1 MIPSEIQDMLESLE
15 RFEDIR
21 RKAVRLGP
29 RLCDLAY
36 ANPYQGVQER
46 AREAIR
52 ESLEEDRLLGLQYT
66 PFGGHTVIRRTV
78 ADALRGSHG
87 LDFGFGDIVLT
98 SGAMAA
104 LHIALRA
111 SGKADGEVIIPIPC
125 WIDYPLYVQAIGLTP
140 VLVPL
145 SETSFDLDVS
155 AIAAAIT
162 ERTCAVLLSHPANPT
177 GRAYGAATLK
187 QLAEALAEAEGPLG
201 PEITLIADEAH
212 RDFADPRGYRSAV
225 ETADRTLIV
234 YSFGKY
240 HFLQGQRVGY
250 AAVSP
255 EHPAREAVSQE
266 LVRWTRILGLA
277 TPTALMQR
285 AVPKL
290 LGLHHDM
297 SWLSDW
303 RLRYVDE
310 LSAFGYAVVPPD
322 ATLFLY
328 VQTPPGKGD
337 FEFIEELASASVLG
351 LPAPV
356 FHHQGYFRLSLT
368 GSEDMLERALP
379 ILREARRG

>member
-1 MIPSEIQDMLESLE
+1 MLEPLE
-15 RFEDIR
+15 RFEEIR
-21 RKAVRLGP
+21 RKVVRLGP

-36 ANPYQGVQER
+36 ANPYEGVQER
-46 AREAIR
+46 ARSAIR

-66 PFGGHTVIRRTV
+66 PFGGHTVIRRAV
-78 ADALRGSHG
+78 ADALRGSHR
-87 LDFGFGDIVLT
+87 LDFAFGDVVLT

-111 SGKADGEVIIPIPC
+111 SGRADGEVIVPISC
-125 WIDYPLYVQAIGLTP
+125 WIDYPLYVRAIGLTP
-140 VLVPL
+140 VLVPV
-145 SETSFDLDVS
+145 SETSFDLNVS
-155 AIAAAIT
+155 ALAAAIT

-177 GRAYGAATLK
+177 GRAYGVDTLK
-187 QLAEALAEAEGPLG
+187 QLAVALAEAERRLG
-201 PEITLIADEAH
+201 PKITLITDEAH
-212 RDFADPRGYRSAV
+212 RDFADPREYRSAAEIV
-225 ETADRTLIV
+225 DRSLIV

-255 EHPAREAVSQE
+255 NHPAREDVSRE

-290 LGLHHDM
+290 LELRHDL
-297 SWLSDW
+297 SWLSAW

-322 ATLFLY
+322 ATLFVY
-328 VQTPPGKGD
+328 VQTPRGKAD
-337 FEFIEELASASVLG
+337 FQFIEELASASVLA
-351 LPAPV
+351 LPAPI
-356 FHHQGYFRLSLT
+356 FHHDGYFRLSLT
-368 GSEDMLERALP
+368 GSEQMLERALP
-379 ILREARRG
+379 ILREFAQR